1 MDYCDLLFDE
11 FFDFLGASRLLLAKL
26 IARKSEYV
34 KVVAESIFKL
44 L

>member
-11 FFDFLGASRLLLAKL
+11 LFDFLRASGLLLAKL
-26 IARKSEYV
+26 IAGKSEYV
-34 KVVAESIFKL
+34 KIVAESIFKL